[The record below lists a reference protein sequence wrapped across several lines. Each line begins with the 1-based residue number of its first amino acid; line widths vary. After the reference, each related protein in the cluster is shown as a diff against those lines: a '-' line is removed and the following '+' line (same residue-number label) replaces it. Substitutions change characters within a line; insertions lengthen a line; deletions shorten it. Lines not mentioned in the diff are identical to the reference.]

1 MKITIINNKIKI
13 GSIYEF
19 NSDGS
24 DLSEEK
30 LLELLSKIQ
39 SKVDIQVDE
48 KLTGDDIKKC
58 NLIKEILDAYINEY
72 FDKLLPEENGFLK
85 ELEDYAHENY
95 IPIIFKEVKAFFQYL
110 LPVFL

>member
-72 FDKLLPEENGFLK
+72 FDE
-85 ELEDYAHENY
+85 
-95 IPIIFKEVKAFFQYL
+95 
-110 LPVFL
+110 

>member
-1 MKITIINNKIKI
+1 MKITITNNKIKI

-58 NLIKEILDAYINEY
+58 NLIKEVLDAYINEY
-72 FDKLLPEENGFLK
+72 FNE
-85 ELEDYAHENY
+85 
-95 IPIIFKEVKAFFQYL
+95 
-110 LPVFL
+110 

>member
-1 MKITIINNKIKI
+1 MKITITNNEIKI

-39 SKVDIQVDE
+39 SKVDVQVDE
-48 KLTGDDIKKC
+48 KLTGDDVKKC
-58 NLIKEILDAYINEY
+58 NLIKEILDAYIKEY
-72 FDKLLPEENGFLK
+72 FNE
-85 ELEDYAHENY
+85 
-95 IPIIFKEVKAFFQYL
+95 
-110 LPVFL
+110 